1 MKHCP
6 RCQRTLAEEA
16 KFCMYCGATVEET
29 PAEPIK
35 RFCTNCGKEVVG
47 NFCIH
52 CGMPVG
58 GAAQVAEKVSV
69 SAPKKKGK
77 GGLIAA
83 MIAIVLVLGLALSW
97 AFGLFGDGGLF
108 GEDGIF
114 AGESHRDR
122 DRDDEDEVEKKQI
135 PIVAKHPTLGEVV
148 EGYME
153 VDITDERDCVY
164 RWEDG
169 TIHDAPEEP
178 QIQPVQPEKIALTVW
193 APAEEHDYLTKM
205 ADSFADA
212 HPEYE
217 ITFRFETVHAGDAQ
231 YYMLSDVEAGADIY
245 MFANDQ
251 LGGLV
256 EADALAPITGT
267 VLEQVKS
274 GTAQTMLDSVTYGGD
289 VYGIPYTGNTWWL
302 YYDKSVFSSEDI
314 KSLETMLEKGKVAFR
329 LDNGW
334 YFPAFYFA
342 NGCTMFGPNGNNAAA
357 GFDFGGENAVAVTNY
372 LVDLVKN
379 PNFVCDDG
387 YNGLAGIQDGSIKAF
402 VSGEWE
408 AYLVKEAL
416 GENFGAA
423 QLPTIT
429 IGGEAKQMSA
439 FAGSKAIGVNPHSDN
454 LIVSYL
460 FAMYLGSAEGQLL
473 RYEMC
478 GVIPC
483 NTHLADRIAN
493 EPVALAMMNSLNN
506 TATVQPFVPEMSIWW
521 NHAANFAHE
530 IISGSVT
537 HKNAEAKTKEFNEIL
552 NNG

>member
-6 RCQRTLAEEA
+6 KCQRTLADEA
-16 KFCMYCGATVEET
+16 KFCMYCGATIEEIPVE
-29 PAEPIK
+29 PVK
-35 RFCTNCGKEVVG
+35 QFCTNCGKEVTG
-47 NFCIH
+47 KFCIY

-58 GAAQVAEKVSV
+58 AAAPASAAADRIP
-69 SAPKKKGK
+69 APKKKGK

-83 MIAIVLVLGLALSW
+83 IIVIMLVLGLAVSW

-114 AGESHRDR
+114 ASESHRDR
-122 DRDDEDEVEKKQI
+122 NDEDEDEAEKKQI
-135 PIVAKHPTLGEVV
+135 PIIAKHPTLGEVV

-153 VDITDERDCVY
+153 VDITDERDRVY

-178 QIQPVQPEKIALTVW
+178 QAQTEEVTLTVW
-193 APAEEHDYLTKM
+193 APAEEHDWVAVM
-205 ADSFADA
+205 ADQFSQA
-212 HPEYE
+212 HPEYS
-217 ITFRFETVHAGDAQ
+217 ITYTFESVHVGDAKS
-231 YYMLSDVEAGADIY
+231 YMLSDVAAGADVY
-245 MFANDQ
+245 MYANDQ
-251 LGGLV
+251 LGELV
-256 EADALAPITGT
+256 LANALAPMTGA
-267 VLEQVKS
+267 VRDQIEA
-274 GTAQTMLDSVTYGGD
+274 GTSQTMLDSVTYGGD

-302 YYDKSVFSSEDI
+302 YYDKSVFSADDI

-334 YFPAFYFA
+334 YFGSFYFA
-342 NGCTMFGPNGNNAAA
+342 NGCTMFGHDGNDAAY

-387 YNGLAGIQDGSIKAF
+387 YNGLAGIQDGTVKAF
-402 VSGEWE
+402 VSGDWE
-408 AYLVKEAL
+408 AALVKEAL

-429 IGGEAKQMSA
+429 IDGQQKQLRA
-439 FAGSKAIGVNPHSDN
+439 FAGSKAIGVNPNSDDM
-454 LIVSYL
+454 IAAYL
-460 FAMYLGSAEGQLL
+460 FAAYLGSAEGQKL

-483 NTHLADRIAN
+483 DTYLADVVAN
-493 EPVALAMMNSLNN
+493 DPVALAQMNCLNN
-506 TATVQPFVPEMSIWW
+506 TATVQPYIPEMGNWW
-521 NHAANFAHE
+521 GPATDFAND
-530 IISGSVT
+530 IIFGGVT
-537 HKNAEAKTKEFNEIL
+537 HKNAEAKTKAFNEML
-552 NNG
+552 NNGW